1 MGPQITHGFWH
12 VGARG
17 EQLLVVQGI
26 PALSNKTV
34 KTFKL
39 KLASMLQF
47 VLHAEEERRT
57 KKHASS
63 KEFGMNEKNGF
74 MSPL

>member
-1 MGPQITHGFWH
+1 
-12 VGARG
+12 VGALG
-17 EQLLVVQGI
+17 DSYLSGGANEV
-26 PALSNKTV
+26 LSNKTV

-39 KLASMLQF
+39 KLASMPC
-47 VLHAEEERRT
+47 ACAACRGRRRT

-74 MSPL
+74 IGP